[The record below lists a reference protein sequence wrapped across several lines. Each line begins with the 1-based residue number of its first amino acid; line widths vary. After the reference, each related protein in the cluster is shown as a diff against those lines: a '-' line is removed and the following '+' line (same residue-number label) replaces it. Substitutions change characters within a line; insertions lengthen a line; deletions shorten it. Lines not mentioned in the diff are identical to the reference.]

1 MADDM
6 RRAEY
11 EDVRMYARL
20 VVGMQSRCVASGYVH
35 PLTRKSLQ
43 DIVKT
48 KEANDQELETMH
60 LHQEE
65 ADSDWDVNYIE
76 DQEENG
82 TPSPSCH
89 HNMGARLTS
98 VSPDNMVKT
107 PSNNSI
113 LSNLSGGGTNLEDD
127 GGEEGVFNMEL

>member
-1 MADDM
+1 MADDI

-20 VVGMQSRCVASGYVH
+20 VVGMQSQCVASGYVH

-60 LHQEE
+60 LQHEE
-65 ADSDWDVNYIE
+65 VDCGWDVDFIE
-76 DQEENG
+76 DQEQNESQA
-82 TPSPSCH
+82 PSFQH
-89 HNMGARLTS
+89 HLGARLTS
-98 VSPDNMVKT
+98 VSPASNIVKNR
-107 PSNNSI
+107 SNTSI
-113 LSNLSGGGTNLEDD
+113 VSNTEHEDD
-127 GGEEGVFNMEL
+127 GDDGEEGVFNMEL

>member
-1 MADDM
+1 MADDI

-20 VVGMQSRCVASGYVH
+20 VVGMQSQCTASGYVH

-60 LHQEE
+60 LHHEE
-65 ADSDWDVNYIE
+65 ADCGWDVDFIE
-76 DQEENG
+76 DQEENE
-82 TPSPSCH
+82 SQAPSCH
-89 HNMGARLTS
+89 HLGARLTS
-98 VSPDNMVKT
+98 VSPDNVVKSR
-107 PSNNSI
+107 SNTSI
-113 LSNLSGGGTNLEDD
+113 ISNMEHEDD
-127 GGEEGVFNMEL
+127 DDGEEGVFSMEL